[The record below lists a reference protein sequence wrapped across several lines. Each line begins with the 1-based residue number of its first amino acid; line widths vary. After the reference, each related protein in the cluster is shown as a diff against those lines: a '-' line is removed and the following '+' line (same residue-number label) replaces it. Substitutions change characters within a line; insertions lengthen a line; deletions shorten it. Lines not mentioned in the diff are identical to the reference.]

1 MPSKFPAPAGATPTT
16 LSLGRNSAL
25 DSRDSRRRCSASSTV
40 VPSLVR
46 RAFTADRP
54 RPMIPTPRRQRWID
68 HGCNASRRLD
78 NLLAL
83 RSCSL
88 RRGHLL
94 LLFLPTLIE
103 HRRTAL
109 PACLHRE
116 RRRSQ
121 VPDGRRTSAPAHQT
135 RTTALPP
142 SRTDAKS
149 LAGYEH
155 CRSCR
160 CQRHRR
166 AQRKFRRLT
175 YPAKPTRRLFA
186 QLLKPLLICSSCVLL
201 STFHPTLFTFF
212 DKETNFIR
220 EGLCPKEGTRVR
232 VLGVYFFNRISPLR
246 RTYLVQDCQRA
257 RRRLQHP
264 PSWQTAGQAG
274 RRAGWPA
281 SLRHPRRV
289 SSSTLACRMH
299 LDAAPRGSPPLA
311 SARRSRPR
319 CSPKSCDTARRRC

>member
-1 MPSKFPAPAGATPTT
+1 MNQRHPQSRHTPHGGSEKTDTEKGTRCARSGGGRFGSVTSEARIHRRSTPTHDT
-16 LSLGRNSAL
+16 HA
-25 DSRDSRRRCSASSTV
+25 
-40 VPSLVR
+40 
-46 RAFTADRP
+46 
-54 RPMIPTPRRQRWID
+54 RRQRRID

-121 VPDGRRTSAPAHQT
+121 VPDGRRTLRQRIRRERQRCRHH
-135 RTTALPP
+135 ALTPKP
-142 SRTDAKS
+142 RGIRA
-149 LAGYEH
+149 

-186 QLLKPLLICSSCVLL
+186 QLLKPSCVL
-201 STFHPTLFTFF
+201 
-212 DKETNFIR
+212 
-220 EGLCPKEGTRVR
+220 
-232 VLGVYFFNRISPLR
+232 
-246 RTYLVQDCQRA
+246 
-257 RRRLQHP
+257 RRRL
-264 PSWQTAGQAG
+264 
-274 RRAGWPA
+274 
-281 SLRHPRRV
+281 
-289 SSSTLACRMH
+289 
-299 LDAAPRGSPPLA
+299 
-311 SARRSRPR
+311 
-319 CSPKSCDTARRRC
+319 CSG

>member
-103 HRRTAL
+103 HRNTAL
-109 PACLHRE
+109 HACLHRE

-121 VPDGRRTSAPAHQT
+121 LPDGRRTLCASASDAERQ
-135 RTTALPP
+135 ALPP

-155 CRSCR
+155 VAPVAAKDTDARSASFDAWPI
-160 CQRHRR
+160 QRNPNT
-166 AQRKFRRLT
+166 APFI
-175 YPAKPTRRLFA
+175 FA
-186 QLLKPLLICSSCVLL
+186 QIELSNVKNRLLICSSCVLL
-201 STFHPTLFTFF
+201 STFHTTL
-212 DKETNFIR
+212 
-220 EGLCPKEGTRVR
+220 
-232 VLGVYFFNRISPLR
+232 VYFF
-246 RTYLVQDCQRA
+246 
-257 RRRLQHP
+257 
-264 PSWQTAGQAG
+264 
-274 RRAGWPA
+274 
-281 SLRHPRRV
+281 
-289 SSSTLACRMH
+289 
-299 LDAAPRGSPPLA
+299 
-311 SARRSRPR
+311 
-319 CSPKSCDTARRRC
+319 

>member
-103 HRRTAL
+103 HRNTAL
-109 PACLHRE
+109 HACLHRE

-121 VPDGRRTSAPAHQT
+121 LPDGRRTLCASASDAERQ
-135 RTTALPP
+135 ALPP
-142 SRTDAKS
+142 SRTDAKQS
-149 LAGYEH
+149 LAGYEPP
-155 CRSCR
+155 CRSCQ
-160 CQRHRR
+160 CQRHRLEPTVR
-166 AQRKFRRLT
+166 CVVYIHSFPTTSRTQERLAQRKFRR
-175 YPAKPTRRLFA
+175 
-186 QLLKPLLICSSCVLL
+186 
-201 STFHPTLFTFF
+201 
-212 DKETNFIR
+212 
-220 EGLCPKEGTRVR
+220 
-232 VLGVYFFNRISPLR
+232 
-246 RTYLVQDCQRA
+246 
-257 RRRLQHP
+257 
-264 PSWQTAGQAG
+264 
-274 RRAGWPA
+274 
-281 SLRHPRRV
+281 
-289 SSSTLACRMH
+289 
-299 LDAAPRGSPPLA
+299 
-311 SARRSRPR
+311 
-319 CSPKSCDTARRRC
+319 